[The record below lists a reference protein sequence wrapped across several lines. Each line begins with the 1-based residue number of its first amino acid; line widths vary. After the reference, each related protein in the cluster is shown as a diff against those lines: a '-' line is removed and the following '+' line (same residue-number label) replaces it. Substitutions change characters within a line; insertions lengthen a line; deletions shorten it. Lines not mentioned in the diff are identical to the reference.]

1 MILHDYALADRL
13 AVSLDR
19 QSDMA
24 ELIQR
29 LFARIEE
36 QNVLLQ
42 SALHELADAKK
53 APGESHARFV
63 NEWYRKKARS
73 YL

>member
-1 MILHDYALADRL
+1 MIYQGDLATRL
-13 AVSLDR
+13 AASLDR

-24 ELIQR
+24 QLIQR

-42 SALHELADAKK
+42 SALHDLADAKK
-53 APGESHARFV
+53 KPGESHAHFV
-63 NEWYRKKARS
+63 SEWYRRKARA